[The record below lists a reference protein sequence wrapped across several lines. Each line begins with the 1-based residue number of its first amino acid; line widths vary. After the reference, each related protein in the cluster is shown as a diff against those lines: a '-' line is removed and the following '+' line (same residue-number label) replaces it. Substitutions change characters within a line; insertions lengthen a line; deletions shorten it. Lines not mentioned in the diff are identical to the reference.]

1 MIGIFRK
8 FFRFCGTQKRLFY
21 QSLFLSL
28 LHAIFEA
35 IRIPAIAIVLSA
47 MINSTMSAGTVWAS
61 LIIMLISI
69 VGCICTRASSTM
81 KQTVGGYTVATNKR
95 VEIGERLK
103 YMPMGYFNDNSL
115 GDITSVTTNTAE
127 NLQDVATRV
136 IMLTTQGLLTTFI
149 MILVIL
155 IYDWRIGV
163 LLLIGVALFLAIN
176 SLMQKKSNKLSPQK
190 NKSDIKLV
198 SAVLEY
204 IQGISVI
211 RSYNMDRQANQTV
224 DRAIA
229 ENEAINFKMEKSFVP
244 YMCSQS
250 IVLKLFTVLM
260 VFLSVCFYLGGTLPL
275 LNCLLLVVASFL
287 VYAQLDSAGSYSAL
301 LRTLDISMDRI
312 NTIFETPIMD
322 GDGRKIT
329 PPARDIVGKDI
340 VFHYESR
347 TVIDHVS
354 FRIPEK
360 TTTAI
365 VGPSG
370 SGKTTLCNLMARFWD
385 VNEGSITLGG
395 TDVRA
400 YTLDSLLANFS
411 MVFQNVYLFR
421 DTIANNI
428 KFGKPDATMEEVMAA
443 ARKACCHD
451 FILALPEGYE
461 TVVGESGATISGGER
476 QRISIA
482 RALLKDAPII
492 ILDEATANVDPE
504 NEALLQEAIAELT
517 HGKTIIMIAHRL
529 KTVQHAD
536 QILVMDQGRIIQRGT
551 HDELIK
557 EGGLYAEF
565 IQMREKSVGWK
576 LGGRP
581 A

>member
-329 PPARDIVGKDI
+329 PPARDIVGKDFL
-340 VFHYESR
+340 FHYQS
-347 TVIDHVS
+347 
-354 FRIPEK
+354 
-360 TTTAI
+360 
-365 VGPSG
+365 
-370 SGKTTLCNLMARFWD
+370 
-385 VNEGSITLGG
+385 
-395 TDVRA
+395 
-400 YTLDSLLANFS
+400 
-411 MVFQNVYLFR
+411 
-421 DTIANNI
+421 
-428 KFGKPDATMEEVMAA
+428 
-443 ARKACCHD
+443 
-451 FILALPEGYE
+451 
-461 TVVGESGATISGGER
+461 
-476 QRISIA
+476 
-482 RALLKDAPII
+482 
-492 ILDEATANVDPE
+492 
-504 NEALLQEAIAELT
+504 
-517 HGKTIIMIAHRL
+517 
-529 KTVQHAD
+529 
-536 QILVMDQGRIIQRGT
+536 
-551 HDELIK
+551 
-557 EGGLYAEF
+557 
-565 IQMREKSVGWK
+565 
-576 LGGRP
+576 
-581 A
+581 

>member
-1 MIGIFRK
+1 
-8 FFRFCGTQKRLFY
+8 
-21 QSLFLSL
+21 
-28 LHAIFEA
+28 
-35 IRIPAIAIVLSA
+35 
-47 MINSTMSAGTVWAS
+47 
-61 LIIMLISI
+61 
-69 VGCICTRASSTM
+69 
-81 KQTVGGYTVATNKR
+81 
-95 VEIGERLK
+95 
-103 YMPMGYFNDNSL
+103 
-115 GDITSVTTNTAE
+115 
-127 NLQDVATRV
+127 
-136 IMLTTQGLLTTFI
+136 
-149 MILVIL
+149 
-155 IYDWRIGV
+155 
-163 LLLIGVALFLAIN
+163 
-176 SLMQKKSNKLSPQK
+176 
-190 NKSDIKLV
+190 
-198 SAVLEY
+198 
-204 IQGISVI
+204 
-211 RSYNMDRQANQTV
+211 
-224 DRAIA
+224 
-229 ENEAINFKMEKSFVP
+229 
-244 YMCSQS
+244 
-250 IVLKLFTVLM
+250 
-260 VFLSVCFYLGGTLPL
+260 
-275 LNCLLLVVASFL
+275 
-287 VYAQLDSAGSYSAL
+287 
-301 LRTLDISMDRI
+301 
-312 NTIFETPIMD
+312 
-322 GDGRKIT
+322 
-329 PPARDIVGKDI
+329 I